1 MAFKTHKKGTA
12 NLIKTAKPIT
22 LAKVCKVPQNFGNGC
37 KVPQNF
43 QIFAKLSAKLLN
55 FFGKVCKENMGKYIF
70 GNRNGSAENS
80 KCLT

>member
-1 MAFKTHKKGTA
+1 MAA
-12 NLIKTAKPIT
+12 
-22 LAKVCKVPQNFGNGC
+22 

-55 FFGKVCKENMGKYIF
+55 FFGKVCKENLGIYIF